1 MSKRSGYA
9 SPVESRWK
17 ILIAIAL
24 TVAVA
29 DQATKFLAVQ
39 HLTPGIANASLSD
52 RPVRSLEEQAEV
64 LDRTSLGQA
73 VGLFYGTVRNPCD
86 GNRRMCPEVKV
97 FESFW
102 SWRYAENKGAAWSMF
117 AQLGDVLRL
126 PLLIGVSSL
135 AVLFILSFVRK
146 LEPEQHLLLV
156 ALSLVLGGA
165 VGNLIDRAYL
175 GYVVDFIVWYYD
187 GFYWPTFNVADMGIS
202 VGVALILVSSVL
214 DFVKER
220 RAGSP
225 ETGVAQP

>member
-1 MSKRSGYA
+1 MSKHSGYG

-17 ILIAIAL
+17 LLIAISL
-24 TVAVA
+24 TIAVT

-39 HLTPGIANASLSD
+39 HLTPGIANATLD

-64 LDRTSLGQA
+64 LGQTTFGQA
-73 VGLFYGTVRNPCD
+73 LSLFYGSVRNPCD

-97 FESFW
+97 FEGFW

-117 AQLGDVLRL
+117 ANMGDMLRL
-126 PLLIGVSSL
+126 PLLVGVSSL

-156 ALSLVLGGA
+156 ALSMVLGGA

-202 VGVALILVSSVL
+202 VGVALILLSSIL
-214 DFVKER
+214 DFIKER
-220 RAGSP
+220 RHGSA